1 MNTTRTS
8 ILAAATAAAAAAMLV
23 GAAGTAPA
31 AVQPTGS
38 RAVVGHVYE
47 ATNASGSNAVAVFDR
62 YRDGSLHPAGSVATG
77 GVGAGASLHSQ
88 GGLARDGRILFVVN
102 AGDDS
107 VSALA
112 STEHGLVLRDRIS
125 SGGDFP
131 VSVTVRDGVGYVL
144 NQGNDTINGFRY
156 DASGHLRRLPDSTR
170 HLTPNPAG
178 GTTDAA
184 QVSFTPDGRS
194 LVVTEKAA
202 NRIETFG
209 VVGGSAG
216 HARPHAS
223 AGTTPYGFDFDKRG
237 RAIVSEAAT
246 GSVSSYRVRPFG
258 VITSALPDTQ
268 LAACWVAVAGDLA
281 YVVNA
286 ASPSIS
292 SYRIAPDG
300 SLTLEAAVAAT
311 TGAGPTDAAVSP
323 DRRTLSV
330 RLGDGSVSSF
340 TIGGHGQ
347 LTPAGT
353 AAGTAYGPAGLT
365 AD

>member
-31 AVQPTGS
+31 AVQATGS

-47 ATNASGSNAVAVFDR
+47 ATNASGNNAVAVFDR
-62 YRDGSLHPAGSVATG
+62 YRDGSLHPAGTVATG
-77 GVGAGASLHSQ
+77 GAGAGASLHSQ

-194 LVVTEKAA
+194 LVVTARRRPTASRRSASSAA
-202 NRIETFG
+202 PPVTRDRTPQQARRRTG
-209 VVGGSAG
+209 STSTGAGGPSCRKLSRVRLVLPPTRGSAG
-216 HARPHAS
+216 DPRCSDVTGRS
-223 AGTTPYGFDFDKRG
+223 AP
-237 RAIVSEAAT
+237 AP
-246 GSVSSYRVRPFG
+246 GSSPVMPGLRRQRCESVD
-258 VITSALPDTQ
+258 LPRT
-268 LAACWVAVAGDLA
+268 
-281 YVVNA
+281 
-286 ASPSIS
+286 ASPPTARSRLRRS
-292 SYRIAPDG
+292 HPTAR
-300 SLTLEAAVAAT
+300 LTL
-311 TGAGPTDAAVSP
+311 
-323 DRRTLSV
+323 
-330 RLGDGSVSSF
+330 
-340 TIGGHGQ
+340 
-347 LTPAGT
+347 
-353 AAGTAYGPAGLT
+353 
-365 AD
+365 